1 MSKNIKKQKI
11 IKNKNFIKIKMG
23 NFFSNVCDNNYIIY
37 FLIIYIT
44 LSILMSITIE
54 KRKINNSP
62 KQQLI
67 NKKIYIENEINY
79 LNQELHKV
87 QNELDHASFP
97 ENVRNMIR
105 NEIKE
110 ILKTKRRNVVPNSN

>member
-1 MSKNIKKQKI
+1 
-11 IKNKNFIKIKMG
+11 
-23 NFFSNVCDNNYIIY
+23 
-37 FLIIYIT
+37 
-44 LSILMSITIE
+44 MSITIE
-54 KRKINNSP
+54 KRQINNSP

-67 NKKIYIENEINY
+67 NKKVYIENEINY

-97 ENVRNMIR
+97 DNVRNMIR

>member
-1 MSKNIKKQKI
+1 MEKIKK

-23 NFFSNVCDNNYIIY
+23 NFFSNLCDNNYIIY

-54 KRKINNSP
+54 KRQINKSP

-67 NKKIYIENEINY
+67 NKKVYIENEINY

-87 QNELDHASFP
+87 QNELDHTSFP

-110 ILKTKRRNVVPNSN
+110 ILKRRRRRIGVANVNNQ

>member
-1 MSKNIKKQKI
+1 
-11 IKNKNFIKIKMG
+11 
-23 NFFSNVCDNNYIIY
+23 
-37 FLIIYIT
+37 
-44 LSILMSITIE
+44 MSITIE
-54 KRKINNSP
+54 KRQINNSP

-67 NKKIYIENEINY
+67 NKKVYIENEINY

-87 QNELDHASFP
+87 QNELDHVSFP
-97 ENVRNMIR
+97 DNVRNMIR

>member
-1 MSKNIKKQKI
+1 
-11 IKNKNFIKIKMG
+11 
-23 NFFSNVCDNNYIIY
+23 
-37 FLIIYIT
+37 
-44 LSILMSITIE
+44 MSITIE
-54 KRKINNSP
+54 KRQINNSP

-67 NKKIYIENEINY
+67 NKKVYIENEINY

>member
-1 MSKNIKKQKI
+1 
-11 IKNKNFIKIKMG
+11 MG
-23 NFFSNVCDNNYIIY
+23 NFFSNVCNNNYIIY

-54 KRKINNSP
+54 KRQINNSP

-67 NKKIYIENEINY
+67 NKKVYIENEINY

-97 ENVRNMIR
+97 DNVRNMIR